1 MEHTRT
7 RKPSFGKS
15 KAASPIEPALLT
27 TPPERYPPQAKHPV
41 PENTE
46 TIKIPRN
53 GAVVEIA
60 LQDRPVTFR
69 IICSDESYRLR
80 AILQLGRGRTADH
93 GVRPS
98 AFTCSLP
105 KDSVAR
111 NLEVSRV

>member
-1 MEHTRT
+1 MTGGEAIYGIWMEHTRT

-60 LQDRPVTFR
+60 LQ
-69 IICSDESYRLR
+69 E
-80 AILQLGRGRTADH
+80 
-93 GVRPS
+93 
-98 AFTCSLP
+98 TCHFQNYL
-105 KDSVAR
+105 
-111 NLEVSRV
+111 